1 MSQTLRILGVIALAM
16 TLSPLALAQSAKTS
30 ANPDRPAVAAS
41 GDVVNYARG
50 GVTVY
55 TDRPTFEG
63 DNPGL
68 PTEDFEEAASLG
80 CTSFDGPLNSATS
93 NEWFSPGDILDGIN
107 ITTNPIDVGN
117 IFISDVGCFDAD
129 SWWIGNNFNN
139 QDLIMEFDPA
149 VNAVGFDFD
158 LDNVGN
164 TTTIEALDAGGNVLG
179 STTISGTVPTF
190 RGFAGGAIASVVVRT
205 SLSTEWAEVDNIRFG
220 GGGGGECE
228 QSISAT
234 LDDPTPSPGQT
245 ITFAVTV
252 SNDAASAATLDL
264 WIDASGPANL
274 RKRLARG
281 TLPAGATVTRN
292 VRVRVPGNAPSGAY
306 AVDLNIGD
314 FGADDICD
322 TASFTVTV
330 SAPRMG
336 AGASDTE
343 WEAAVEGDFFAA
355 ASATTTDNGVA
366 VAPNPFARQTA
377 ISYEVA
383 AASDVRLAVY
393 DVLGREVAVLVDA
406 RQEAGTHRATFDAS
420 GLAAGTYVYRLVV
433 GSDVQTG
440 RLTLAN

>member
-1 MSQTLRILGVIALAM
+1 MGAYRPDFGVMYMNGDGA
-16 TLSPLALAQSAKTS
+16 SA
-30 ANPDRPAVAAS
+30 
-41 GDVVNYARG
+41 
-50 GVTVY
+50 
-55 TDRPTFEG
+55 
-63 DNPGL
+63 
-68 PTEDFEEAASLG
+68 LG
-80 CTSFDGPLNSATS
+80 CT
-93 NEWFSPGDILDGIN
+93 GDWARLLANMILEG
-107 ITTNPIDVGN
+107 
-117 IFISDVGCFDAD
+117 
-129 SWWIGNNFNN
+129 
-139 QDLIMEFDPA
+139 
-149 VNAVGFDFD
+149 
-158 LDNVGN
+158 
-164 TTTIEALDAGGNVLG
+164 AGG
-179 STTISGTVPTF
+179 GTP
-190 RGFAGGAIASVVVRT
+190 G
-205 SLSTEWAEVDNIRFG
+205 
-220 GGGGGECE
+220 CE
-228 QSISAT
+228 QSITAT

-330 SAPRMG
+330 PAPRMG

-343 WEAAVEGDFFAA
+343 WEATVEGDFFAA
-355 ASATTTDNGVA
+355 SATTAGAGVA
-366 VAPNPFARQTA
+366 VAPNPFARQTT

-406 RQEAGTHRATFDAS
+406 RQEAGAHRATFDAS

>member
-1 MSQTLRILGVIALAM
+1 MANALRSLGAIALLMAL
-16 TLSPLALAQSAKTS
+16 TPLTFAQSAKTS
-30 ANPDRPAVAAS
+30 ASPDRAEVASTAE
-41 GDVVNYARG
+41 VINYTTRG
-50 GVTVY
+50 FTVY
-55 TDRPTFEG
+55 TNEATF
-63 DNPGL
+63 DADFPGL
-68 PTEDFEEAASLG
+68 PNETFEEATPPG
-80 CTSFDGPLNSATS
+80 CSAFDGPLNSAT
-93 NEWFSPGDILDGIN
+93 NNAWFSPGDILPGLT
-107 ITTNPIDVGN
+107 ITTNPTTSPD
-117 IFISDVGCFDAD
+117 IFIADTGCFDAD
-129 SWWIGNNFNN
+129 SWWIGNNNN
-139 QDLIMEFDPA
+139 TNDLVLQFDPA
-149 VNAVGFDFD
+149 VNAVGFDVD

-274 RKRLARG
+274 RRRLARG

-314 FGADDICD
+314 FGSDDICD

-355 ASATTTDNGVA
+355 ASATTAGASAV

-406 RQEAGTHRATFDAS
+406 RQEAGAHRATFDAS

-433 GSDVQTG
+433 GNDVQTG
-440 RLTLAN
+440 RLTLAH

>member
-1 MSQTLRILGVIALAM
+1 GSPFNQVYPPAPSDGDAFLA
-16 TLSPLALAQSAKTS
+16 SWDHPGFGS
-30 ANPDRPAVAAS
+30 S
-41 GDVVNYARG
+41 GPY
-50 GVTVY
+50 
-55 TDRPTFEG
+55 
-63 DNPGL
+63 
-68 PTEDFEEAASLG
+68 
-80 CTSFDGPLNSATS
+80 
-93 NEWFSPGDILDGIN
+93 
-107 ITTNPIDVGN
+107 
-117 IFISDVGCFDAD
+117 
-129 SWWIGNNFNN
+129 
-139 QDLIMEFDPA
+139 
-149 VNAVGFDFD
+149 
-158 LDNVGN
+158 
-164 TTTIEALDAGGNVLG
+164 
-179 STTISGTVPTF
+179 TISLTGVGTP
-190 RGFAGGAIASVVVRT
+190 
-205 SLSTEWAEVDNIRFG
+205 G
-220 GGGGGECE
+220 GGCE

-245 ITFAVTV
+245 ITFAVTA

-281 TLPAGATVTRN
+281 TRPAGATDTRN
-292 VRVRVPGNAPSGAY
+292 VRARVPGNAPSRPTPL
-306 AVDLNIGD
+306 DPTIGD

-343 WEAAVEGDFFAA
+343 WEATVEGDFFAA
-355 ASATTTDNGVA
+355 ASATTAGAGVA

-406 RQEAGTHRATFDAS
+406 RQDAGTHRATFDAS

-440 RLTLAN
+440 RLTLAH